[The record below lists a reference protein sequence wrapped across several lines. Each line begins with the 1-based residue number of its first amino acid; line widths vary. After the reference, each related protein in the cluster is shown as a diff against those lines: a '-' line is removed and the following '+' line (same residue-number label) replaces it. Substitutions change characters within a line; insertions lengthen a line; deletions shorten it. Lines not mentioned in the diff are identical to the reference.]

1 MILDQMLQLHRMVI
15 TDCVRYIMAVWLP
28 ASACD
33 NQIISFMQA
42 DHITKL
48 SMRICICI
56 SLKHRIFLWLRS
68 ILCDTCAVC
77 EPKPEICHVMFVV
90 IIVCH

>member
-48 SMRICICI
+48 RMRICICI
-56 SLKHRIFLWLRS
+56 SLKHHIF
-68 ILCDTCAVC
+68 CGCGAYCGDTCVVC
-77 EPKPEICHVMFVV
+77 EPKPEIYVML
-90 IIVCH
+90 CLLL